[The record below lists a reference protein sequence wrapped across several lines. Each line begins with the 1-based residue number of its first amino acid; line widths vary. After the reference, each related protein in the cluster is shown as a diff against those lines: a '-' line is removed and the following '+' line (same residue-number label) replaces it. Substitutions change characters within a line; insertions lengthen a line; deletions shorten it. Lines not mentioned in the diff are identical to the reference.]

1 MAANNRGTERVP
13 VMLRV
18 ETAAARRYAR
28 ALRSDAAAAMRAA
41 GLGRAELSLL
51 LVDDAAIRALNRDFR
66 GRDRATDVL
75 SFSQLEDARRRARAP
90 IEIDPDARVLLGDVV
105 ISIDTALAQARRA
118 GIGARERL
126 AALLVHGMLHLVGYD
141 HERSPAEARRMHAR
155 EREIAVA
162 LAARPRNLGGKGAR
176 AARARSVARSARR

>member
-1 MAANNRGTERVP
+1 VP

-41 GLGRAELSLL
+41 GMARAELSVV

-66 GRDRATDVL
+66 GRDRPTDVL
-75 SFSQLEDARRRARAP
+75 SFSQLEDARGGARAP
-90 IEIDPDARVLLGDVV
+90 LEIDPATRVVLGDIV

-118 GIGARERL
+118 GISARERL

-141 HERSPAEARRMHAR
+141 HERSPADARRMFVR
-155 EREIAVA
+155 EREIAAA
-162 LAARPRNLGGKGAR
+162 LAARPRQAHARRERLKTR
-176 AARARSVARSARR
+176 AARPRHTTRSARR